1 MAQGPMRAEWRAP
14 ALAVACLIALAPR
27 LAGAE
32 APTTAVAPES
42 VYDIDRARGFCA
54 AGDAEA
60 AESCLSQQERAAVWI
75 DQWLDRGPFPHYLS
89 RRAYRN
95 CDVRYGPDLRMIR
108 RCLQNIEDD
117 RRNNGGVLSGSGVTF
132 GR

>member
-1 MAQGPMRAEWRAP
+1 MALGPMRALRGAPVLASVCLLAALSGP
-14 ALAVACLIALAPR
+14 ALAETPQ
-27 LAGAE
+27 
-32 APTTAVAPES
+32 PTVAPQS
-42 VYDIDRARGFCA
+42 VYDIDRARSFCA
-54 AGDAEA
+54 AGDADK

-89 RRAYRN
+89 DRAYRN
-95 CDVRYGPDLRMIR
+95 CEARYGPDLRLIR
-108 RCLQNIEDD
+108 RCLQNVEDD

>member
-1 MAQGPMRAEWRAP
+1 MPFRPTRALLRAAIP
-14 ALAVACLIALAPR
+14 AFACLIAATAGLAR
-27 LAGAE
+27 AE
-32 APTTAVAPES
+32 TPQTAVAPQS
-42 VYDIDRARGFCA
+42 VYDAGRARSFCA
-54 AGDAEA
+54 AGAADE

-117 RRNNGGVLSGSGVTF
+117 RRNNGGVLSGSGITL